1 MSYGGWYITTLGFGY
16 SQFDIY
22 AFGISSIAGLGLM
35 HWVAFNIYIY
45 QLSLMGDL
53 MMEFMHY
60 IAFSIIHKLLLI
72 GVLIWDLGLLYCISV
87 RYFIYRWFGWDFIQ
101 YCLLYSWLLFQYWL
115 LLMDFISMLSLS
127 FYISCFMYSWSACF
141 GFFLSRLAQLSAHYT
156 HTGSIQAAF
165 RLVGFS
171 LHFVLYFIF
180 HVDRQNLDDSDVD
193 MDFGATCYALLL

>member
-45 QLSLMGDL
+45 QLSLVGDL

-60 IAFSIIHKLLLI
+60 IAFSIIHQLLLI

-87 RYFIYRWFGWDFIQ
+87 RYFIYRDLGWI
-101 YCLLYSWLLFQYWL
+101 LLCTAYFTVDLLFSTYCCLWIP
-115 LLMDFISMLSLS
+115 FPCCFHS
-127 FYISCFMYSWSACF
+127 FYISCFMYSWLPALD
-141 GFFLSRLAQLSAHYT
+141 FFLSRLAQLSAHYAP
-156 HTGSIQAAF
+156 HW
-165 RLVGFS
+165 
-171 LHFVLYFIF
+171 
-180 HVDRQNLDDSDVD
+180 
-193 MDFGATCYALLL
+193 